1 MLRKILIRHSLLRG
15 VRGDRNSM
23 QPHKKLVLVVWK
35 LLKWGYYRHRNKGKK
50 WIRRKY
56 FKTVESDNWVFATG
70 EGNNPLKL
78 IQHRS
83 TEIKRYVKVKGMASP
98 DDGDWIYWSSRM
110 GVHPRNTRKS
120 V

>member
-1 MLRKILIRHSLLRG
+1 M
-15 VRGDRNSM
+15 
-23 QPHKKLVLVVWK
+23 VWK
-35 LLKWGYYRHRNKGKK
+35 LLKWGRHRHRNKGRG
-50 WIRRKY
+50 WIRLKY
-56 FKTVESDNWVFATG
+56 FKTVEGDNWVFATR
-70 EGNNPLKL
+70 EGDNPYAL
-78 IQHRS
+78 IQHSS